1 MIDGDENGLRARFAA
16 LGREESVGAPD
27 FRRMLAAARTRP
39 RSGRRHV
46 RFVAAAALVLVTLVA
61 ILTMRHGHRTPV
73 DLAGVRVRVPTDFL
87 LQVPGA
93 ELLRT
98 VPRLG
103 VMRFDRRTL

>member
-1 MIDGDENGLRARFAA
+1 MIDRDENELREQFAA
-16 LGREESVGAPD
+16 LRREESAGAPE

-39 RSGRRHV
+39 RSGRRDIG
-46 RFVAAAALVLVTLVA
+46 FLAAAALVLIALVA
-61 ILTMRHGHRTPV
+61 ILRMGHGHRMPV
-73 DLAGVRVRVPTDFL
+73 DLAGVRVRTPTDFL

-103 VMRFDRRTL
+103 LMRFDRRTL

>member
-1 MIDGDENGLRARFAA
+1 MAAGA
-16 LGREESVGAPD
+16 LGLIA
-27 FRRMLAAARTRP
+27 
-39 RSGRRHV
+39 
-46 RFVAAAALVLVTLVA
+46 LVA
-61 ILTMRHGHRTPV
+61 ILTLGRGHRTPV

-103 VMRFDRRTL
+103 LVSFDRRTL

>member
-1 MIDGDENGLRARFAA
+1 MIDRDEHDLRERFAA
-16 LGREESVGAPD
+16 LRREESAGTPE

-39 RSGRRHV
+39 RSGRRDV
-46 RFVAAAALVLVTLVA
+46 GFLAAAVLVLIAFVA
-61 ILTMRHGHRTPV
+61 ILTVRHGHRTPV
-73 DLAGVRVRVPTDFL
+73 DLAGVRVNVPTDFL

-103 VMRFDRRTL
+103 LMSFDRRTL